1 MGESKIDM
9 EGMEETELERC
20 MLSIQGMTCAACV
33 SSIEKIVMMIDGV
46 HKISVALMAAKAEV
60 YYDASRVLASQIANE
75 ISDMGFNCEV
85 LDEVSGPG
93 EVTIQINGMTCS
105 ACVNSIEKHVTK
117 LKGVLS
123 AEVSLALSSGRFKF
137 NQELTGPRDILDEIN
152 DMGFEA
158 SLEPRTDNHHL
169 DHKDMTD
176 KWRHSFLIS
185 CIFGIPSMAV
195 MMYFMVYMDMDHHDL
210 SCKLPMCI
218 IPGLSLENLLLF
230 LLATPVQFIG
240 GRHFYIAAWKAIKH
254 KTTNMDVLIMLATT
268 ISYVYSFIVLFFAVY
283 LEHNPSP
290 MTFFDTPPMLLL
302 FVSLGRWLEHIAKGK
317 TSEALAKLMSLKATE
332 AILVNVTPDF
342 EITSERPVAIDL
354 VQRGDVLKVIPG
366 SKVPVDGKVV
376 FGSSMCDESLITGE
390 SMPVVKKTDSLVIG
404 GSINMNG
411 MLLIKAT
418 QVGDDTTLAQIVR
431 LVEEAQVS
439 KAPIQQLA
447 DKIAGYFVP
456 IVVGVAS
463 LTLIGWI
470 FVGFLSPGSIHSK
483 HYERERFTHPELV
496 FQYAFRYAL
505 TVLAIACPC
514 SLGLATPTAVM
525 VGTGVGALNGILIK
539 GAEPLENAHKV
550 QTVVFDKTGTITHGV
565 PMLRQLAIFITH
577 EKFSIHKL
585 LAIIGTAESSSE
597 HPIGNAFFLTLA
609 IVSFVKSCITSS
621 VNGRCDNFQSVPG
634 CGVKSKVSNIKACLK
649 TVNETKRLSS
659 LVDLM
664 QKKPNSAVSLDQV
677 TVDTSMIMDVQSP
690 FLSNQ
695 LVSIEGPDAEEDDSY
710 DVLVGNR
717 EWMRRNGVE
726 VPDIADKSMS
736 KLEEEGQTVVLCAV
750 NGILCA
756 MLGVADSIK
765 PEAPL
770 TIYTLKKSGL
780 NVILLTGDNKKTAE
794 AIAREVGINTV
805 FAEVLPS
812 HKVEQIR
819 RLQDFGH
826 RVAMVGD
833 GVNDSPA
840 LAQADVGIAIAS
852 GTDVAVEAAD
862 VVLIK
867 NDLLDVIACLDLS
880 RTTVRRIRMNFIFAS
895 VYNIIG
901 IPLAAGVFS
910 HWGFA
915 LQPWMGSAAMA
926 MSSVSVVCSSLL
938 LKMYKKPT
946 KEKLS
951 TVEYLKS
958 RDNRP
963 ENETISVHRGLDE
976 IVCPPDR
983 LSRASLSISRYV
995 KKSILMLSADI
1006 DNGNWID
1013 AKDANVHG
1021 ELIPIKEDELGAA
1034 LVDEP
1039 VQAEA

>member
-1 MGESKIDM
+1 MGERKIDID
-9 EGMEETELERC
+9 ELEEAEVERC

-33 SSIEKIVMMIDGV
+33 NSIEKVVMQVDGV
-46 HKISVALMAAKAEV
+46 KKISVALMAAKAEV

-85 LDEVSGPG
+85 LDEVHGPG
-93 EVTIQINGMTCS
+93 EVVIQINGMTCS
-105 ACVNSIEKHVTK
+105 SCVNSIEQTLRKR
-117 LKGVLS
+117 KGVLTV
-123 AEVSLALSSGRFKF
+123 EVSLSLAMGRFKY
-137 NQELTGPRDILDEIN
+137 NQDLTGPRDIMDQIN

-158 SLEPRTDNHHL
+158 SLEPRHDHHHL
-169 DHKDMTD
+169 DHKDMTE

-185 CIFGIPSMAV
+185 CIFGIPSMIV
-195 MMYFMVYMDMDHHDL
+195 MMYFMMYMDMDHHDL
-210 SCKLPMCI
+210 SCHLPMCI
-218 IPGLSLENLLLF
+218 MPGLSLENLLLF

-240 GRHFYIAAWKAIKH
+240 GRHFYVAAWKAIKH

-268 ISYVYSFIVLFFAVY
+268 ISYVYSFLVLFFAVY

-332 AILVNVTPDF
+332 AVLVAITPDF

-354 VQRGDVLKVIPG
+354 VQRGDILKVIPG

-447 DKIAGYFVP
+447 DKIAGFFVP
-456 IVVGVAS
+456 IVCGVAS
-463 LTLIGWI
+463 LTLVGWL
-470 FVGFLSPGSIHSK
+470 FVGFLSPQSIPSK
-483 HYERERFTHPELV
+483 HYERERFTHAELV

-525 VGTGVGALNGILIK
+525 VGTGVGAMNGILIK

-550 QTVVFDKTGTITHGV
+550 KTVVFDKTGTITHGV
-565 PMLRQLAIFITH
+565 PMLKRLAIFIPT
-577 EKFSIHKL
+577 EKFSIHKV
-585 LAIIGTAESSSE
+585 LAIVGTAESCSE
-597 HPIGNAFFLTLA
+597 HPIGNA
-609 IVSFVKSCITSS
+609 IVSFVKSCITTS

-649 TVNETKRLSS
+649 TVNETNKLSS

-664 QKKPNSAVSLDQV
+664 QQKPNSIVALDQV
-677 TVDTSMIMDVQSP
+677 TVDTSMIMDVHAP
-690 FLSNQ
+690 FAANNQ
-695 LVSIEGPDAEEDDSY
+695 LVSIEGPNVDEEDSY

-717 EWMRRNGVE
+717 EWMRRNGIE
-726 VPDIADKSMS
+726 VPDIADKSMG

-780 NVILLTGDNKKTAE
+780 NVILLTGDNKKTAA
-794 AIAREVGINTV
+794 AIAREVGITTV

-910 HWGFA
+910 HWGLA

-938 LKMYKKPT
+938 LKMYQKPT
-946 KEKLS
+946 KERLT

-958 RDNRP
+958 RDSRP
-963 ENETISVHRGLDE
+963 DGEPIAVHRGLDE
-976 IVCPPDR
+976 VVCQPDR
-983 LSRASLSISRYV
+983 LSRASLSISRFV
-995 KKSILMLSADI
+995 SDLVGRSPRGGNGSLLGNAD
-1006 DNGNWID
+1006 DLD
-1013 AKDANVHG
+1013 L
-1021 ELIPIKEDELGAA
+1021 EFLP
-1034 LVDEP
+1034 VDGKPRRLERNFI
-1039 VQAEA
+1039 